1 MDAGR
6 YDDVLT
12 RYYINSMKR
21 RPITPSLDSERA
33 ERSLCE
39 ALLSLRSVEEMR
51 AFLDDLCTP
60 AEREAMRDRW
70 CVVPHLIAGEPYREI
85 HEDTAVSVTTIGRV
99 ARCLDQGAGG
109 YRLAAKR
116 LKLDRTPPRATDA
129 PARSSA

>member
-1 MDAGR
+1 
-6 YDDVLT
+6 
-12 RYYINSMKR
+12 MKR
-21 RPITPSLDSERA
+21 RQIEPELDSERA

-70 CVVPHLIAGEPYREI
+70 SVVPHLLAGEPYWQI
-85 HEDTAVSVTTIGRV
+85 HDATAVSITTIGRV

-109 YRLAAKR
+109 YAIAAARAAK
-116 LKLDRTPPRATDA
+116 PRK
-129 PARSSA
+129 ARSAR

>member
-1 MDAGR
+1 
-6 YDDVLT
+6 
-12 RYYINSMKR
+12 MKR
-21 RPITPSLDSERA
+21 RQIEPKLDSERA

-70 CVVPHLIAGEPYREI
+70 SVVPHLLAGEPYWQI
-85 HEDTAVSVTTIGRV
+85 HDATAVSITTIGRV

-109 YRLAAKR
+109 YAIAA
-116 LKLDRTPPRATDA
+116 
-129 PARSSA
+129 ARSAKPRRAARNAR